1 MPRLKIS
8 DDDFDLLTEEER
20 IGLKEHLAELDAET
34 EAEDAE
40 IAAAVKGDPE
50 AEAKEPV
57 AVAAPEPKEQPAEPE
72 PEPEP
77 EPEEEEAEEPGE
89 EEAAEDEPAEAAED
103 DTEDEPTAA
112 AAEPEPAPEPAQPQA
127 VRPALQLTPTEEKR
141 LAAIPKQMREI
152 AQKFDEGELTAV
164 EMRDQQ
170 EVLQDELDGLKEK
183 RVLAKVSRDNVE
195 RTWFDVTIPLFLS
208 KHTEYVAGSAR
219 HKLLNALVIEAQMA
233 TNNPTDP
240 KILADA
246 HAKIIAELGEV
257 NGAKPVK
264 KTSKPQ
270 RELPPNF
277 KDIPAS
283 DQTVVTQPNK
293 FARLDKLKGADYE
306 RALSKLTPADRE
318 AYLQGA

>member
-1 MPRLKIS
+1 MKIS

-40 IAAAVKGDPE
+40 IAAAAKGEPE
-50 AEAKEPV
+50 AAAKEPV
-57 AVAAPEPKEQPAEPE
+57 VAAEPEPKEKPAEAEPE
-72 PEPEP
+72 PES
-77 EPEEEEAEEPGE
+77 EEEEEEESGE
-89 EEAAEDEPAEAAED
+89 EEAAEDEPVEAAED
-103 DTEDEPTAA
+103 DTEDEPATAGEPER
-112 AAEPEPAPEPAQPQA
+112 EPEPAAAQPQA

-170 EVLQDELDGLKEK
+170 EVLQDELDELKEK

-208 KHTEYVAGSAR
+208 KHTEYVTGSAR
-219 HKLLNALVIEAQMA
+219 HKLLDTLVREAQLA
-233 TNNPTDP
+233 TTNPTDP

-257 NGAKPVK
+257 DGAKPAK
-264 KTSKPQ
+264 KNGKEKPR

-306 RALSKLTPADRE
+306 KALAKLTPADRD